1 MGGRALRGHQG
12 EVRVGGSNRCTAHGR
27 RAGRPVPMRNV
38 DFTAHYNITK
48 NLKITL
54 EGLSSTARRTRS

>member
-1 MGGRALRGHQG
+1 MGGRALGRHQG
-12 EVRVGGSNRCTAHGR
+12 EVRVGGSNRSTAHG

-48 NLKITL
+48 NLKMTL